1 VELSFPFRKVEA
13 TLKNDL
19 LKFAILAELSR
30 DANKKRN
37 LIARDLGVT
46 EGTLSKKVSAM
57 VDDGVIRNFTVSI
70 DYEKIGYPVN
80 AVSLISLEDHQSKL
94 SEVENYIKGQRSA
107 VEYAPIVGDYD
118 LFVRW
123 LCRDNKDLTSTLS
136 ALVAIG
142 DIQVKT
148 IVLGERVVREPAIL
162 ARDPRA

>member
-1 VELSFPFRKVEA
+1 VGNFSKFGKE
-13 TLKNDL
+13 TILKDDRL
-19 LKFAILAELSR
+19 RFAILAELSR

-46 EGTLSKKVSAM
+46 EGTLSKKISAM
-57 VDDGVIRNFTVSI
+57 IDDGVIRNFTVGI
-70 DYEKIGYPVN
+70 DYEKIGYSVN

-94 SEVENYIKGQRSA
+94 AAVEDYIKGQMSA

-123 LCRDNKDLTSTLS
+123 LCRDNKELTSTLS

-148 IVLGERVVREPAIL
+148 IVLGERVIREPDVL
-162 ARDPRA
+162 AREPKA